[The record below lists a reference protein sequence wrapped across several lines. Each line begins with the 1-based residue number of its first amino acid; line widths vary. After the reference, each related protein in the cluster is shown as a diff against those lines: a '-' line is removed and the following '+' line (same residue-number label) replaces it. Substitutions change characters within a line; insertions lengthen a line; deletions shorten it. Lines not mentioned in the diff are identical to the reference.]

1 MSVYI
6 CAVMTLTKIFL
17 STIICSPATV
27 LGEGSF
33 GKVHKAMLR
42 GAVSYEI
49 NFYYAFHSLSLH
61 VSR

>member
-6 CAVMTLTKIFL
+6 CAVMTLTNIFL

-49 NFYYAFHSLSLH
+49 LLCFSFSSFRA
-61 VSR
+61 SR

>member
-6 CAVMTLTKIFL
+6 CAVMTLTNIFL

-49 NFYYAFHSLSLH
+49 SLCLSFLFF
-61 VSR
+61 SC